1 MRYIFSLDDNNTL
14 LVPPEQFTGDD
25 ARTFRAMIS
34 DYLGCNPSVLATRIY
49 LDARPITRIDA
60 DGLSAMVAIHSL
72 LAPAPLTLLEPSE
85 ALTRTLESLRLFE
98 HFDIYFDRKYL
109 LTGVVTRPDELQESS
124 LRAHP

>member
-1 MRYIFSLDDNNTL
+1 MRYIFSLDDDNTL

-60 DGLSAMVAIHSL
+60 DGLSAR
-72 LAPAPLTLLEPSE
+72 EK
-85 ALTRTLESLRLFE
+85 
-98 HFDIYFDRKYL
+98 IYRMQWPHERRSGNYGSGRQHAGF
-109 LTGVVTRPDELQESS
+109 SI
-124 LRAHP
+124 